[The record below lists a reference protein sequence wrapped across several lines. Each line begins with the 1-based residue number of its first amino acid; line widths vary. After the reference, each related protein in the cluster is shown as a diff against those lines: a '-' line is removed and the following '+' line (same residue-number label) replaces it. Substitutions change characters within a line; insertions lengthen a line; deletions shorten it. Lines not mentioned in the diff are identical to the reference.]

1 MSQTKPQ
8 MRSPSL
14 DCFALLAMTDGAA
27 SMTASPWTS
36 RQSHAHGPSRG
47 VVRRRS
53 YDSRGALDADNVNRK
68 FRPDR
73 GKFRR
78 YERHRQT
85 LTNPMT
91 VAARSREPDAPP
103 IAPNRLIA
111 RGVRIGRVHFEGDE
125 LMRRR
130 RTLALDQCLLA
141 SDEIAF
147 VPGDPTVHAGHPR
160 GIDLSELG
168 RPDPE
173 ALFEP
178 QRVES
183 DISILGHAEVLAGF
197 EQQTA
202 QHRMVQRIAIDLIA
216 EFAGNREPA
225 DLGADQSDVDY
236 RAAHERQCCV
246 GNILIRQPCQE
257 FAGFWP

>member
-1 MSQTKPQ
+1 MGRLFLD
-8 MRSPSL
+8 RSLIGP
-14 DCFALLAMTDGAA
+14 A
-27 SMTASPWTS
+27 SMTASPWTI
-36 RQSHAHGPSRG
+36 RQSHAHGPYRW

-53 YDSRGALDADNVNRK
+53 YDSRCALDADNVNKK

-78 YERHRQT
+78 YKRHRQT
-85 LTNPMT
+85 LANPMT

-111 RGVRIGRVHFEGDE
+111 RGVRIDRVHFEGDE

-130 RTLALDQCLLA
+130 RSLALRQCLLA

-160 GIDLSELG
+160 SIDLSELG

-173 ALFEP
+173 A
-178 QRVES
+178 
-183 DISILGHAEVLAGF
+183 
-197 EQQTA
+197 
-202 QHRMVQRIAIDLIA
+202 
-216 EFAGNREPA
+216 
-225 DLGADQSDVDY
+225 
-236 RAAHERQCCV
+236 
-246 GNILIRQPCQE
+246 
-257 FAGFWP
+257 